1 MNLSLLMHG
10 ACMHVGKL
18 TFGGGSLTTFSSG
31 KKSTATTRTCRR
43 KSVLSYRQSFE
54 EKEML
59 NQGMMLNGEKGA
71 KRLYEY
77 TVTRGEGFARG
88 RWYVTP
94 TPSPP
99 PMNGQ
104 VNFCPTNISIPPMK
118 IHAWLALANGMF
130 VMASTSTDARINK
143 DLWFFCAENNSQ
155 TLLKVRPRDSGG
167 RISWVNGNAPM
178 PFPLAHGEIIHCYIG
193 TVPYK

>member
-1 MNLSLLMHG
+1 
-10 ACMHVGKL
+10 
-18 TFGGGSLTTFSSG
+18 
-31 KKSTATTRTCRR
+31 
-43 KSVLSYRQSFE
+43 
-54 EKEML
+54 ML

-143 DLWFFCAENNSQ
+143 DLWFF
-155 TLLKVRPRDSGG
+155 LRRK
-167 RISWVNGNAPM
+167 
-178 PFPLAHGEIIHCYIG
+178 
-193 TVPYK
+193 